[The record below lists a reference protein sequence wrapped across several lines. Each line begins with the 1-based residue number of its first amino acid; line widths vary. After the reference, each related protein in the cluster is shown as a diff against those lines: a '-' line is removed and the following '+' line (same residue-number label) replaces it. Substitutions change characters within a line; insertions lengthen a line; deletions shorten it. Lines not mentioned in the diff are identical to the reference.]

1 MASSRMKKR
10 MLFVDDEA
18 SIRYTLPAILENEGF
33 HVSVASSVAEALQ
46 AIQSDQFDI
55 LLADLNIGQPGDGFT
70 VVGAMRR
77 IQPAAATFILT
88 GYPDFESALL
98 AIRNQVDDYITKP
111 ADIKKLVEVLKNK
124 SARPHEHRTLPVKR
138 ISALI
143 RENRDEIVK
152 LWYSRLSAHPE
163 LSRATVDRTQRV
175 DHIPNF
181 LLEIAESIEARSA
194 SLTEVSLNAAR
205 EHGTARRDQGYTIP
219 MLLIEASILERTIAE
234 LLQDNLLAIDISTL
248 IPDMRE
254 MSEAINR
261 GVEASVRAFLE
272 KAPEPKAA

>member
-98 AIRNQVDDYITKP
+98 AIRNQVD
-111 ADIKKLVEVLKNK
+111 
-124 SARPHEHRTLPVKR
+124 
-138 ISALI
+138 
-143 RENRDEIVK
+143 
-152 LWYSRLSAHPE
+152 
-163 LSRATVDRTQRV
+163 
-175 DHIPNF
+175 
-181 LLEIAESIEARSA
+181 RS
-194 SLTEVSLNAAR
+194 E
-205 EHGTARRDQGYTIP
+205 
-219 MLLIEASILERTIAE
+219 
-234 LLQDNLLAIDISTL
+234 
-248 IPDMRE
+248 
-254 MSEAINR
+254 
-261 GVEASVRAFLE
+261 
-272 KAPEPKAA
+272 